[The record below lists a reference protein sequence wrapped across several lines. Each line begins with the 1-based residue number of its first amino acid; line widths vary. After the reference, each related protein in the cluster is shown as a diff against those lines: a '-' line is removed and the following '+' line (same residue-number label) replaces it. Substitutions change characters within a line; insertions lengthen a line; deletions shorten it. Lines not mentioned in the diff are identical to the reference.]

1 MHGNSYG
8 QPFECAPFAE
18 IPCALDAGAG
28 FTTGGTKRHA
38 VCVCVQVACVTHAW
52 VAYLPGMFSGM
63 FARPAWQNKAVHS
76 YLDNTANL
84 PTSNFNSSGRG
95 CA

>member
-1 MHGNSYG
+1 MANRSSAHRLLRFRVPWTLVRASPPGVRNAM
-8 QPFECAPFAE
+8 Q
-18 IPCALDAGAG
+18 
-28 FTTGGTKRHA
+28 
-38 VCVCVQVACVTHAW
+38 CVCVQVACVTHAW
-52 VAYLPGMFSGM
+52 VAYLAGMFSGM